1 MIFSI
6 KKILIAFSFIVL
18 GAFNFA
24 FDCPSSEGFFPD
36 PDNCENFYQC
46 SSGVANLKTCPAGL
60 HFNATTEVCD
70 WPESAGCDA
79 EGGAKKF
86 KGSLCYCADGATGAK
101 LICTNGNLDPCT
113 SSLSCY
119 KQQGLGAVIC
129 TEK

>member
-1 MIFSI
+1 MIKSI
-6 KKILIAFSFIVL
+6 KKMLIVFSFIAL
-18 GAFNFA
+18 GALNYA
-24 FDCPSSEGFFPD
+24 FDCPSSDGFFPD

-60 HFNATTEVCD
+60 HFNAVTEVCD

-86 KGSLCYCADGATGAK
+86 KAVTCLCDGLAPGARLK
-101 LICTNGNLDPCT
+101 CTDGNLDPCT

-119 KQQGLGAVIC
+119 KMQNGNLVIC
-129 TEK
+129 GD